1 MCAGDQ
7 PPALPRARKPS
18 GSSFLYNQ
26 VNKLLGSSNESSVSP
41 PPVAR
46 TVVPSLYD
54 GDVETS
60 DRSALTNI
68 GQYLPISKLFSV
80 AATAATVEQG
90 PD

>member
-1 MCAGDQ
+1 MCPGDQ
-7 PPALPRARKPS
+7 PPALPRPRKPS

-46 TVVPSLYD
+46 TLVPSLYD

-60 DRSALTNI
+60 DRSVISGAMLENI
-68 GQYLPISKLFSV
+68 YQSFSV
-80 AATAATVEQG
+80 AATAATVEPG

>member
-1 MCAGDQ
+1 MCPGDQ

-46 TVVPSLYD
+46 TLVPSLYD

-60 DRSALTNI
+60 DRSDSSGVMLENI
-68 GQYLPISKLFSV
+68 HQSFSV
-80 AATAATVEQG
+80 AATAATVEPG

>member
-60 DRSALTNI
+60 DRSAPSGAMLENI
-68 GQYLPISKLFSV
+68 HRSFSV